1 MTDDAPAP
9 SRPQKY
15 SFHARVTGAAM
26 ITALVVLVLACAT
39 FTGLQWGVSVEQT
52 RTDLAILAEVTASN
66 AADDLAKVNPVGSE
80 EALAALVRAPNI
92 LEGRLTDASGRTLAT
107 YRKSGTAL
115 PAVVRV
121 TVPVLGRTGKMGELS
136 LAARQPLLTDLLPKF
151 LALTGMLLFAGLG
164 TALFLA
170 RRLAGGVIEPVQRLS
185 DAMVQVA
192 ASGQFRPVPHQNED
206 PLFRNLTNSFNHLLA
221 KLDTREQ
228 ALRGTLED
236 LTVARDAANTANVLK
251 SHFLANMSHE
261 IRTPLNGVL
270 AMAEV
275 MAGAD
280 MPRAQKDRLEVIR
293 QSGAQLLA
301 VLNDVLDISK
311 IEAGKLTLIEEDF
324 DLEASLVST
333 RESYDF
339 LAGQSGLGFSF
350 TITDTARGH
359 WVGDADRLKQILGN
373 LLSNAIKFTHSGSV
387 SVEIDAPDGLHA
399 LVLKVSDTGIGIPAE
414 KQTNLFEKFVQV
426 DNSATRRFGGSGLG
440 LAICRELTTMMAG
453 SIEVTSVEGQGA
465 SFRVVLPLSRSDA
478 PALQVSG
485 RRPLAADEDR
495 PLRILAAEDNPTNQR
510 VLAAVLEAMEI
521 DLDIVADGRQAYDA
535 WRNGSYD
542 LILMDIQ
549 MPIMDGMDAAR
560 AIRNLEHHE
569 GRYPTPILAL
579 TANALSHQVE
589 EYLAAGMDGH
599 VAKPIEISK
608 LQDAMRR
615 ALTPAEPA
623 AGARI
628 AAA

>member
-1 MTDDAPAP
+1 MTDDALAP
-9 SRPQKY
+9 GRPQKY

-26 ITALVVLVLACAT
+26 ITALVVLTLACAT
-39 FTGLQWGVSVEQT
+39 FTGLQWAVSVEQT

-66 AADDLAKVNPVGSE
+66 AADDLAKVDSAGSG
-80 EALAALVRAPNI
+80 EALAALTRAPNI
-92 LEGRLTDASGRTLAT
+92 FEGRLTDTSGRTLAT
-107 YRKSGTAL
+107 YRKSATSL

-121 TVPVLGRTGKMGELS
+121 TVPVLGKSGKVGELA

-164 TALFLA
+164 TALVLA
-170 RRLAGGVIEPVQRLS
+170 RRLAGGVIEPVPRLS
-185 DAMVQVA
+185 DAKVQVA
-192 ASGQFRPVPHQNED
+192 ASGQFRPVPHQNQD
-206 PLFRNLTNSFNHLLA
+206 PLFRNLTNSFNHLLG
-221 KLDTREQ
+221 KLETREQ

-236 LTVARDAANTANVLK
+236 LTVARDVANTANVLK

-275 MAGAD
+275 MAATD
-280 MPRAQKDRLEVIR
+280 MPRRQKDRLEVIR

-311 IEAGKLTLIEEDF
+311 IEAGKLTLIAEDF
-324 DLEASLVST
+324 DLEASLAST

-387 SVEIDAPDGLHA
+387 SVEIDAPEGLHA
-399 LVLKVSDTGIGIPAE
+399 LVMRVSDTGIGIPAE

-453 SIEVTSVEGQGA
+453 SIQVTSVEGQGA
-465 SFRVVLPLSRSDA
+465 SFLVVLPLSRSDA
-478 PALQVSG
+478 PALQVCG
-485 RRPLAADEDR
+485 RRPVAVDGDR

-510 VLAAVLEAMEI
+510 VLAAVLEAMDI
-521 DLDIVADGRQAYDA
+521 DLDIVGDGRQAYDA
-535 WRNGSYD
+535 WRQGSYD

-549 MPIMDGMDAAR
+549 MPVMDGMDSAR

-615 ALTPAEPA
+615 ALTPVEPA

>member
-1 MTDDAPAP
+1 MRLTTKWKKSLGIIPLWMGQDLESPMTDVALA
-9 SRPQKY
+9 SSHRQKY

-26 ITALVVLVLACAT
+26 TTALGVLVLACAA
-39 FTGLQWGVSVEQT
+39 FTGLQWGVSVQQT
-52 RTDLAILAEVTASN
+52 RSDLTTLAEISASN
-66 AADDLAKVNPVGSE
+66 AADDLVDGHPVRSE
-80 EALAALVRAPNI
+80 AALGALVRAPNVF
-92 LEGRLTDASGRTLAT
+92 EGRLTDATGRTLAT
-107 YRKSGTAL
+107 YRKSAAPL

-121 TVPVLGRTGKMGELS
+121 TVPVLGKSGRLGDLS

-164 TALFLA
+164 IALFLA
-170 RRLAGGVIEPVQRLS
+170 RRMAGSVIEPVQRLS

-280 MPRAQKDRLEVIR
+280 MPQRQKERLEVIR

-311 IEAGKLTLIEEDF
+311 IEAGKLALIEEDF
-324 DLEASLVST
+324 DLETSLAST
-333 RESYDF
+333 RDSYDF
-339 LAGQSGLGFSF
+339 LAGQSGLAFDF
-350 TITDTARGH
+350 TIADAARGH

-387 SVEIDAPDGLHA
+387 RVEIDAPEGLHA

-453 SIEVTSVEGQGA
+453 SIGVTSAEGAGSVFQ
-465 SFRVVLPLSRSDA
+465 VVLPLSRSDA

-485 RRPLAADEDR
+485 RRPMPGDEDR

-521 DLDIVADGRQAYDA
+521 DLDIVSDGRQAYDA
-535 WRNGSYD
+535 WRDGS
-542 LILMDIQ
+542 
-549 MPIMDGMDAAR
+549 
-560 AIRNLEHHE
+560 
-569 GRYPTPILAL
+569 
-579 TANALSHQVE
+579 
-589 EYLAAGMDGH
+589 
-599 VAKPIEISK
+599 
-608 LQDAMRR
+608 
-615 ALTPAEPA
+615 
-623 AGARI
+623 
-628 AAA
+628 